1 MSTDSRKERPNLVSG
16 KVLLIATLSLFI
28 IVPVVLAVLVPWVK
42 QDLEQTPRTLHW
54 SDRQAWGPLPV
65 NSKNLE
71 RGMMS
76 AARTDEKYEDY
87 GFHIPAEAELELMEL
102 SRLAHGSEGFP
113 DFTSERARDRIE
125 QGRQTLDDRFDFYPE
140 FLLAKWH
147 ELQGD
152 DEQAARLYEQSFAH
166 AEAALLRTYVTPEGD
181 PVEGYET
188 GEIIIGFD
196 QVENDKINTN
206 LRLTYPHLVTDELGR
221 VYLPVF
227 KTIYRIERRDDLTQ
241 PPPVRRDWFVMP
253 GQLGELQRVTVQP
266 ETDPADRSTP
276 KEPRTQ

>member
-1 MSTDSRKERPNLVSG
+1 MSTDAKKERPNLTSG
-16 KVLLIATLSLFI
+16 KVLLFATLSLFV
-28 IVPVVLAVLVPWVK
+28 IVPALLAVIVPWVK

-54 SDRQAWGPLPV
+54 SDRRAWEPLPV
-65 NSKNLE
+65 MPKNLE

-87 GFHIPAEAELELMEL
+87 GFRIPAEAELELMEL

-113 DFTSERARDRIE
+113 DFFSEQARDRIE

-147 ELQGD
+147 ERKGEHD
-152 DEQAARLYEQSFAH
+152 RAARLYEQSFAH
-166 AEAALLRTYVTPEGD
+166 AEAALIRSYVDPRGD
-181 PVEGYET
+181 PVEDYEA
-188 GEIIIGFD
+188 GEIILGFD
-196 QVENDKINTN
+196 QVENDRINTN

-227 KTIYRIERRDDLTQ
+227 KTIYRIDRRGDLTQ
-241 PPPVRRDWFVMP
+241 PPPVRRDWFTMP
-253 GQLGELQRVTVQP
+253 GQIGELQRVTL
-266 ETDPADRSTP
+266 
-276 KEPRTQ
+276 EP

>member
-1 MSTDSRKERPNLVSG
+1 MSTDAKKDRPNLASG
-16 KVLLIATLSLFI
+16 KLLLIATLSLFI
-28 IVPVVLAVLVPWVK
+28 IVPAVLAVLVPWVK
-42 QDLEQTPRTLHW
+42 RDLEQTPRTLPW
-54 SDRQAWGPLPV
+54 SDRQEWEPLPV
-65 NSKNLE
+65 SPKNLE

-87 GFHIPAEAELELMEL
+87 GFHIPGEAELELMEL

-113 DFTSERARDRIE
+113 AFTSAEARERIE

-147 ELQGD
+147 ELQGN
-152 DEQAARLYEQSFAH
+152 DERAMRLYEQSFAH
-166 AEAALLRTYVTPEGD
+166 AQAALMRKYVNPEGD
-181 PVEGYET
+181 PVEGHDA
-188 GEIIIGFD
+188 GKIIIGFD

-206 LRLTYPHLVTDELGR
+206 LRLTYPHLKTDALGR

-266 ETDPADRSTP
+266 D
-276 KEPRTQ
+276 